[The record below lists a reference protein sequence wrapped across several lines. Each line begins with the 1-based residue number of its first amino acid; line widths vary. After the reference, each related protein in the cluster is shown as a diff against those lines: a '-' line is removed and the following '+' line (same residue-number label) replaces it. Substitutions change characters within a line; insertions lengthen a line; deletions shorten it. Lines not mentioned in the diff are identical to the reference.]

1 MTKSIIK
8 QLLDE
13 RQTINER
20 LINQLLN
27 NHKDR
32 RLKLFY

>member
-20 LINQLLN
+20 LINQFLN